1 MKIPETIVKMGDSM
15 SVAQDD
21 SDDGPLDFSAEALL
35 PEEISPFHPALENRP
50 VLYVQILDA
59 SLQPRA
65 GVAYEL
71 RGVGLSQTRSGTT
84 DENGELYIDDC
95 DAGLYELSTDGE
107 RHVIPTL
114 SQLDLEDDGAAYRV
128 VL

>member
-1 MKIPETIVKMGDSM
+1 M

-21 SDDGPLDFSAEALL
+21 SEDGPLDLSAEALL
-35 PEEISPFHPALENRP
+35 PEEVSPFHPSLENRP
-50 VLYVQILDA
+50 VLYVQILDV
-59 SLQPRA
+59 SLSPRA
-65 GVAYEL
+65 GIAYEL
-71 RGVGLSQTRSGTT
+71 RGVGLDQGPDQVRSGTT

-95 DAGLYELSTDGE
+95 DAGLYELSTSGE

-128 VL
+128 VV